1 MEHKGKHYGGK
12 ENPFEAI
19 KIINHYDLNFSL
31 GNVIKYILRQK
42 GTKLEDLKKAKYYLE
57 NEIAKHTTNQN
68 EKPA

>member
-1 MEHKGKHYGGK
+1 MEHKGEHYGGK

-31 GNVIKYILRQK
+31 GNCIKYILRDK

-57 NEIAKHTTNQN
+57 NEINNYGK
-68 EKPA
+68 